1 MDDNPAG
8 LSGCVM
14 TRIARPPADAIRHGA
29 ERPAALD
36 ALSAP
41 VFRLGLRVVSRGCHQ
56 PLQLGFHQ
64 IAQGSVLFA
73 GQLL

>member
-1 MDDNPAG
+1 MRDDPAG
-8 LSGCVM
+8 LSHCVA
-14 TRIARPPADAIRHGA
+14 TRFATHPADANRREAG
-29 ERPAALD
+29 RPAALD

-41 VFRLGLRVVSRGCHQ
+41 VFRLGSCDLSRGCHQ